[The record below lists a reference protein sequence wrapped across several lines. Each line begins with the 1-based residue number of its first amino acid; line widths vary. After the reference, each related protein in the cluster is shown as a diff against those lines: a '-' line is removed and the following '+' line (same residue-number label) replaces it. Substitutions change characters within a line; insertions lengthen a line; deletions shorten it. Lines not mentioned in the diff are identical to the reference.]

1 MHLFARV
8 RVIYQKAKRCIAFC
22 SAAHSLCKTARTTHT
37 RLASRMESP
46 KQLHPIECPTANA
59 ANNVLHPLWLA
70 RDVLERIASF
80 APQNEM
86 PLTLRLL
93 NKTIATVL
101 SSPEHKRVRA
111 SQPLPAHA
119 YSSLPAAAIQRGST
133 WQREELVRVAARSGS
148 LEAVDAALAAT
159 CLSKCLS
166 NGDWLLGA
174 AAEAPGPGVALA
186 LCQQLAAR
194 GWLVKWGAYR
204 TPLHTAA
211 AAGNADVCQWLQLG
225 QLGILHYDVD
235 AVYAAA
241 EAGHAALAAGLLSLC
256 PDDNKRYSPANRL
269 LEAAARGYGVVD
281 FTGLWKECVNG
292 TWEDLQ
298 RQQQQEQQLA
308 QQGQQQENNCFSVWC
323 PNGLKLRA
331 SASELASPLGPAG
344 LKGILAA
351 AAGSPTPCWL
361 DKLDMLLQLP
371 SGSDEAA
378 SVAAASAVAAK
389 LAARP
394 DLLSDVLAGAMSAPD
409 GLARVRLLWEQRGW
423 RLAEGSALEAAVAAA
438 GKRGDTAA
446 ISYLFDNLGAQVA
459 LASEQGHSV
468 PDVLRKAVFGG
479 QLPVLQLLAS
489 RGVRCSG
496 RAFAGLAGCA
506 VLDGHTH
513 ILDYLLCKQAPPPP
527 LLEPPAGSW
536 AESAVR
542 KDAIDRALGYGVY
555 LAITSCVQRA
565 YELNGARFQTEGGGP
580 LVMEG
585 TVSWSPGMMELL
597 EKMGYP
603 FNRTVREG
611 VGPGDVALPSSR

>member
-1 MHLFARV
+1 MD
-8 RVIYQKAKRCIAFC
+8 
-22 SAAHSLCKTARTTHT
+22 
-37 RLASRMESP
+37 SP
-46 KQLHPIECPTANA
+46 KQLHPIEYHA
-59 ANNVLHPLWLA
+59 ANNALHPLWLA

-194 GWLVKWGAYR
+194 GWLVVDWDTCR
-204 TPLHTAA
+204 NPLRTAA
-211 AAGNADVCQWLQLG
+211 AASNADVCQWLHLG
-225 QLGILHYDVD
+225 QLGTQRFGVG

-256 PDDNKRYSPANRL
+256 PDDKKRHSPANSL
-269 LEAAARGYGVVD
+269 LEAAARGYGVAD
-281 FTGLWKECVNG
+281 FTGFWKECVNG

-308 QQGQQQENNCFSVWC
+308 QQGQQQMNDCFSVRC
-323 PNGLKLRA
+323 PNGLDLRA

-513 ILDYLLCKQAPPPP
+513 ILDYLLCKQAPPPL

-536 AESAVR
+536 ADSDLR
-542 KDAIDRALGYGVY
+542 KRALKQALEWGTCIGH
-555 LAITSCVQRA
+555 TGCVRRA
-565 YELNGARFQTEGGGP
+565 HELGARFQARQQQLFSLCFPFTC
-580 LVMEG
+580 
-585 TVSWSPGMMELL
+585 SPALLELL
-597 EKMGYP
+597 ERLGFP
-603 FNRTVREG
+603 FDRTVSKG
-611 VGPGDVALPSSR
+611 Q